1 MKWLDIPFE
10 DTAVGSSD
18 TDTVF
23 FKFYIFKIVHDFVR
37 VKFSFSNEINIIL
50 ILL

>member
-1 MKWLDIPFE
+1 MDWLNISFE

-23 FKFYIFKIVHDFVR
+23 LLLNFNILLDFVR
-37 VKFSFSNEINIIL
+37 VKFSFLNDSNI
-50 ILL
+50 